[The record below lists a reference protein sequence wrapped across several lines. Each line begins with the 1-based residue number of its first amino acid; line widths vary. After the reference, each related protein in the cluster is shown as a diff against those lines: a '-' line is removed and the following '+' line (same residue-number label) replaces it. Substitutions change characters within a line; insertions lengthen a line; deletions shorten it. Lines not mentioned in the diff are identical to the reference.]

1 MTRLRVCQTK
11 HYPDKKLANI
21 ATNLNPLEKSLFVA
35 GIEMPERLDL
45 ESKQILKQG
54 LPEVLSE
61 YINDGL
67 YEGKFG
73 LSPRDVKH
81 LIYKLSSMHT
91 NITFVE
97 VLEYLDQVIQKKNEY
112 DFLNMAPQ
120 ADYHNPPRYLDLIK
134 EYNLNTF
141 DRELRNSL
149 GLVDDRSYED
159 YIKRYIENVNA
170 LIKGE
175 KIKNSTTG
183 KFVEPDDFFIKEFE
197 NAIGLKEDPKI
208 YRSLLISKLGA
219 YFLDHP
225 GKALVYANVFPDLAD
240 HLQESFR
247 IEQKKVIASISKNL
261 VFFEAENSK
270 NGNSLT
276 GTPLSDENRKQIK
289 MILKNLETRFGYT
302 EGAAMS
308 LMKFLIKEKY

>member
-1 MTRLRVCQTK
+1 
-11 HYPDKKLANI
+11 
-21 ATNLNPLEKSLFVA
+21 
-35 GIEMPERLDL
+35 MPERLDM

-54 LPEVLSE
+54 TEEILNE
-61 YINDGL
+61 YVNDGL

-73 LSPRDVKH
+73 LSPRDIKQ
-81 LIYKLSSMHT
+81 LIFKLSSLHS
-91 NITFVE
+91 NVTFKE
-97 VLEYLDQVIQKKNEY
+97 VLDYLEEVIQKKNEY

-134 EYNLNTF
+134 EYNLNLF

-149 GLVDDRSYED
+149 GLIDERSYEE
-159 YIKRYIENVNA
+159 YIRKYIENVNA

-183 KFVEPDDFFIKEFE
+183 KFIEPDDFFIKEFE
-197 NAIGLKEDPKI
+197 NAINLKEEPKT

-219 YFLDHP
+219 YFLDHA
-225 GKALVYANVFPDLAD
+225 GKPIVYAHVFPDLAD

-247 IEQKKVIASISKNL
+247 IEQKKVISQVSKNL

-270 NGNSLT
+270 NGS
-276 GTPLSDENRKQIK
+276 
-289 MILKNLETRFGYT
+289 TRDWN
-302 EGAAMS
+302 A
-308 LMKFLIKEKY
+308 IVR